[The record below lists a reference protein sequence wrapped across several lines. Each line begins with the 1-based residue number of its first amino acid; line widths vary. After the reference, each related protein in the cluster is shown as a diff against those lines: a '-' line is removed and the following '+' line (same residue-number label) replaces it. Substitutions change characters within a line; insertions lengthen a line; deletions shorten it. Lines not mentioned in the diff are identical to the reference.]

1 MKIMK
6 WLLILLVTLPIFSYA
21 QDNMK
26 CLPETEFKQ
35 LVKSIDTMLERDSL
49 YQVQIKQYKEQI
61 ANFKSLATVDSAT
74 KALMTYQIDMYRQQ
88 TDIMQVRID
97 YLEKRQTHWTNN
109 RILWFVLGVGTV
121 YIASEVVNN
130 IK

>member
-1 MKIMK
+1 MK